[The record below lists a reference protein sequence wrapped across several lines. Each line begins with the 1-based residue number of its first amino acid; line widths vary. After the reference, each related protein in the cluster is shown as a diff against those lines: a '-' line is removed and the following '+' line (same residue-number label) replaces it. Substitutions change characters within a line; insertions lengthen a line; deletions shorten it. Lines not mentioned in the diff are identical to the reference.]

1 MEEEEEMP
9 GTANSEI
16 RYITLELMRLAQKSG
31 RTFDQV
37 AQEFIANTVK
47 LQDMIAGEAEGAPEH
62 KDKGKT
68 GEKGKAWQK

>member
-9 GTANSEI
+9 STANSEI

-31 RTFDQV
+31 RTFDAV

-47 LQDMIAGEAEGAPEH
+47 LQDMIAGEAEDAPQY
-62 KDKGKT
+62 KGKT